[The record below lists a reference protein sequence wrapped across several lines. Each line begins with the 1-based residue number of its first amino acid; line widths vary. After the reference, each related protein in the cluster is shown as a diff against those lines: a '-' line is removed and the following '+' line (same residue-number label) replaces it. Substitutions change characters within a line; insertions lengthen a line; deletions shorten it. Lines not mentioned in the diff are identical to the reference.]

1 VVDHVITFDTGAL
14 IGLERRRPRMRQV
27 VERAKERGLDIHVP
41 SVCVAEWW
49 RKRTDHCETILAA
62 LVVVHTDDDLV
73 RVAGEA
79 QASVAKATTIDAI
92 VMAAAARLGGVV
104 YTSDVGDLERLRSVF
119 PAVRVLGV

>member
-1 VVDHVITFDTGAL
+1 MSITFDTGAL

-62 LVVVHTDDDLV
+62 LLVVHTDDELV
-73 RVAGEA
+73 RLAGEA
-79 QASVAKATTIDAI
+79 QAAVPKSTAIDAI
-92 VMAAAARLGGVV
+92 VMACAARTGGVV
-104 YTSDVGDLERLRSVF
+104 YTSDVEDLEKLRAMF
-119 PAVRVLGV
+119 PTVRILGA